1 MQHELSYQG
10 PIFDAHLHM
19 ASQEALHT
27 LIAVENDFGVDKGL
41 LIVHG
46 DENQQYVCEKYP
58 DRYVFA
64 KYFSGTLPF
73 REGFK
78 YIADGIRDM
87 DPGCYQVAKMQ
98 SAPKVRNRVESN
110 ITSLRLDVDG
120 SEPMFEALAETNTP
134 FLLHLSDPDTYYR
147 IHYSDRTKFRTKEE
161 DLQELEAVIRN
172 NPDVQF
178 QLAHF
183 AAQPEIH
190 RLDNL
195 ARWFDTYPNFYV
207 DTGSARWMCRELSKD
222 VDRAKS
228 FLEAYSDRVLFGTD
242 CVARDTNRDYFEGRH
257 LSLRLLLESDV
268 RDVKLP
274 FPDPDTADSGGT
286 YINGLSLS
294 QETLENIYWK
304 NANRLY
310 GRFIEQGET

>member
-1 MQHELSYQG
+1 MKGNLTYRG
-10 PIFDAHLHM
+10 LIFDAHLHM
-19 ASQEALHT
+19 ANQEALHT
-27 LIAVENDFGVDKGL
+27 LIAVEREFGVDMGL

-46 DENQQYVCEKYP
+46 EENRQYVCREYP
-58 DRYVFA
+58 GRYIFA
-64 KYFSGTLPF
+64 RYFSGTLPAT
-73 REGFK
+73 EGFEH
-78 YIADGIRDM
+78 IAAGIKNMNSD
-87 DPGCYQVAKMQ
+87 CYQVAKMQ
-98 SAPKVRNRVESN
+98 SAPKVRNRVEGS
-110 ITSLRLDVDG
+110 ISSLRLDVDR
-120 SEPMFEALAETNTP
+120 SKTMFQALAETKTP

-147 IHYSDRTKFRTKEE
+147 IHYSDKTKFRPKEE
-161 DLQELEAVIRN
+161 DLQELEAVIQN

-183 AAQPEIH
+183 AAQPEMH

-195 ARWFDTYPNFYV
+195 SRWFDTYPNFYV

-228 FLEAYSDRVLFGTD
+228 FLEKYSDRVLFGTD
-242 CVARDTNRDYFEGRH
+242 CVARDTDRDYFEGRH

-268 RDVKLP
+268 RDMELP
-274 FPDPDTADSGGT
+274 FPDPDTADSEGT

-294 QETLENIYWK
+294 QEVLENIYWK

-310 GRFIEQGET
+310 GRFIGEAET

>member
-1 MQHELSYQG
+1 MNRNLTYQE
-10 PIFDAHLHM
+10 PIFDAHLHV

-27 LIAVENDFGVDKGL
+27 LIAVENEFGVDMGL

-46 DENQQYVCEKYP
+46 DENREYVCEKYP
-58 DRYVFA
+58 DRYIFA

-73 REGFK
+73 REGFTH
-78 YIADGIRDM
+78 IADGIRDM

-98 SAPKVRNRVESN
+98 SAPKVRDSVESN
-110 ITSLRLDVDG
+110 ISSLRLDVNR
-120 SEPMFEALAETNTP
+120 SKPMFEVLAETNTP

-147 IHYSDRTKFRTKEE
+147 IHYSDTTRFRTKEE
-161 DLQELEAVIRN
+161 DLEELEAVIRN

-195 ARWFDTYPNFYV
+195 ARWFDSYQNFYV
-207 DTGSARWMCRELSKD
+207 DTGSARWLCRELSKD
-222 VDRAKS
+222 IDKASS
-228 FLEAYSDRVLFGTD
+228 FLEKYSNRVLFGTD
-242 CVARDTNRDYFEGRH
+242 CVARNTNRDYFEGRH

-268 RDVKLP
+268 RDVPLP

-294 QETLENIYWK
+294 PKALENIYWN
-304 NANRLY
+304 NAHRLY
-310 GRFIEQGET
+310 GRFTEQLDN